1 MEAARA
7 GWSQSWILSIL
18 INWQNKER
26 ERERERERD
35 SNGRKIMVPAILQTN
50 MRLMYKVQP
59 NHVKI
64 NSSLCGLSWDKKL
77 VFKF

>member
-26 ERERERERD
+26 ERERERERFKWQEND
-35 SNGRKIMVPAILQTN
+35 GACDIANKYEAN
-50 MRLMYKVQP
+50 VQG
-59 NHVKI
+59 
-64 NSSLCGLSWDKKL
+64 STQSR
-77 VFKF
+77 